1 MENLEKLQISSSVIL
16 PDSRVWQYNLV
27 LRVSLPV
34 QRTGYPLAVSFGYG
48 TEEELKQ
55 AKPLKIVDS
64 AEGIVDFF
72 A

>member
-1 MENLEKLQISSSVIL
+1 MTEHAKLDWNALQFL
-16 PDSRVWQYNLV
+16 
-27 LRVSLPV
+27 
-34 QRTGYPLAVSFGYG
+34 FGYG

-55 AKPLKIVDS
+55 AEPLKIVDS

>member
-1 MENLEKLQISSSVIL
+1 MMYTEHAKLA
-16 PDSRVWQYNLV
+16 W
-27 LRVSLPV
+27 
-34 QRTGYPLAVSFGYG
+34 

>member
-1 MENLEKLQISSSVIL
+1 MKNFTALL
-16 PDSRVWQYNLV
+16 PKYTN
-27 LRVSLPV
+27 
-34 QRTGYPLAVSFGYG
+34 
-48 TEEELKQ
+48 KQ